1 MPRLVNKHQS
11 YRHHKGSGQAVVTV
25 NGRDVLTLNDVGTLT
40 IPTAMDD
47 AGQLHTVQR
56 FGSFGGRAAGRHP
69 AGDELR
75 SDDGG
80 QVTMLLWTALE

>member
-56 FGSFGGRAAGRHP
+56 FGSFGGRAPGGRQ
-69 AGDELR
+69 A
-75 SDDGG
+75 SGG
-80 QVTMLLWTALE
+80 RRAQVR